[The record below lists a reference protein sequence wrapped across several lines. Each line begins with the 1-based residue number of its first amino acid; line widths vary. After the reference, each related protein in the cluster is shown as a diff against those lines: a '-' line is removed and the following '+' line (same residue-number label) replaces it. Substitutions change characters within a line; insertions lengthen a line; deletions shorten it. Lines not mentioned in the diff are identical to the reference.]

1 MLGFSPM
8 VALLQALYAH
18 ILPSISTSVLLPL
31 RLPPRA
37 DAKWDHRMPLV
48 GRNLIWSQA
57 PAVGSLPLT
66 RSDRPHPI
74 QPSLERDG
82 A

>member
-48 GRNLIWSQA
+48 GKDLKSYLVPSPCCGQLA
-57 PAVGSLPLT
+57 PDQIRPST
-66 RSDRPHPI
+66 PHP
-74 QPSLERDG
+74 